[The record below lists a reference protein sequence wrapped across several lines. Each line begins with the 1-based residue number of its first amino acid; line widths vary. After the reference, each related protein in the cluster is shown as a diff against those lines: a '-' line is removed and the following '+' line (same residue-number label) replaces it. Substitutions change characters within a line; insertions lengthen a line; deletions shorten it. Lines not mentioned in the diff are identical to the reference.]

1 MISLQLGHIIDQIV
15 EETFNSVNFEADVVL
30 EELFLLLQTIL
41 SCVHDFVD
49 ETVELIFVKLHTV
62 PQIFNSRIKQH
73 LHVIEDHKGL
83 FLFNR
88 AFKSI
93 EIVHIYFCTL
103 NRTKCLVKAL

>member
-49 ETVELIFVKLHTV
+49 ETVELIFV
-62 PQIFNSRIKQH
+62 
-73 LHVIEDHKGL
+73 
-83 FLFNR
+83 
-88 AFKSI
+88 
-93 EIVHIYFCTL
+93 
-103 NRTKCLVKAL
+103 